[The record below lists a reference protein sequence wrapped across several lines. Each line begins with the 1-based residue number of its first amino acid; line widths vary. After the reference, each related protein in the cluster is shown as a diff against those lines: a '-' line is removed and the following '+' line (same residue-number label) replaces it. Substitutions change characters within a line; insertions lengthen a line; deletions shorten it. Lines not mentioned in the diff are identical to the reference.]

1 MQAVSLGTWLRH
13 RYTGSAALLPDAYS
27 KETVIAHSTNYR
39 RTRGTM
45 RGVLLGLYPGSSE
58 DFSVETSLHD
68 EELMLF
74 QVRPTLIHISLP

>member
-1 MQAVSLGTWLRH
+1 
-13 RYTGSAALLPDAYS
+13 
-27 KETVIAHSTNYR
+27 
-39 RTRGTM
+39 M